1 MAREVDQ
8 EDTAAPQPGKRRRT
22 RRAARVAGIVLGVL
36 VLAITLLWSQRIG
49 ITDDYIADMLEQMDL
64 DATYEIESI
73 APETQVFRNIVV
85 GDPARPDATIER
97 AVVRL
102 SLRFGLPRI
111 EAVEVHG
118 ARLWGRIVDGKSSF
132 GALDP
137 LIFTDSEEPFALPD
151 LRLVLSD
158 AKAMIEGDHGPIALS
173 LKGEG
178 HLQDGFAG
186 ELAAVA
192 PQLLLAGCEARDT
205 TLFGALSVADGRPR
219 LAGPIRFGRMVCP
232 EQGLAVA
239 GGGIELDL
247 AADADMA
254 GVDGEGGLVTGAVS
268 HPDLQLAALAGTA
281 RVRWREGDLTSSFD
295 LEGRQLASGAVRLAL
310 LEANGTLRSRDSFSR
325 IELEADLAGS
335 SFQPGDGWG
344 ATLAGIEQAGAGTLV
359 QPLVGQ
365 FRHQL
370 ASQLEGSTLAAS
382 LTLRRTGERLG
393 LVVPEARL
401 RGRDGQSLL
410 LVSRSSLGFSDN
422 GLPLFAGNFMT
433 GGTGLP
439 QISGRMEQG
448 QGGALELR
456 ARMAQ
461 YRAGEAWLAVPDLRI
476 RQGRGGALALTGRI
490 EASGALP
497 GGYAEALKLP
507 LDGTIS
513 PAGAVSLWAGCTDL
527 AFRRLRV
534 SNLSLD
540 GQSLTLCPPSGSS
553 ILAYDAGGLRLAAGA
568 PSLQLRGTLGQTPV
582 HLSSGPVGLAWPGA
596 LSARAIAVELG
607 EPANATRF
615 TITDLSARLG
625 EEIGGTFVGTD
636 VLLAAV
642 PLDIRE
648 AGGMW
653 GYAEGVLSLSGV
665 SFRMEDRQEAERFHP
680 LVAHG
685 AGLTLA
691 DNVIRTAFA
700 LQHPASGTRVADVS
714 VVHDLADATGHADL
728 AVPGVTFG
736 PGFQPR
742 DISELAYGV
751 VSLVEGTVTG
761 EGRVDW
767 NSVAVTSSGRFSSD
781 GIDLA
786 AAFGPVKGA
795 RGTVVFTDLIG
806 LTTAPDQRIA
816 IDAVNPGIEV
826 NDGVVLFSLTDGT
839 RLELA
844 SAEWPFLGGRL
855 SMQPLVMNIGS
866 PEVRRYVFQI
876 EGLEAARLIE
886 RMELNNLAATGSF
899 DGLLPVEFDAM
910 GNGRLEGGMLSA
922 RSPGGH
928 VSYIGQLTYEDLSF
942 VGNFAFQGLRDLNY
956 DRMEV
961 LLDGPLTGEL
971 VTRVRLDGV
980 RQGATAQT
988 NFITRRIA
996 ELPIRLVVNLRAPFY
1011 QMISSMRS
1019 LYDPASVRDPRG
1031 LGLLT
1036 DDGRSLRTVVNGADL
1051 SGEAEPA
1058 GNVGQNDEP
1067 PIQPSER
1074 EAMP

>member
-1 MAREVDQ
+1 
-8 EDTAAPQPGKRRRT
+8 
-22 RRAARVAGIVLGVL
+22 
-36 VLAITLLWSQRIG
+36 
-49 ITDDYIADMLEQMDL
+49 
-64 DATYEIESI
+64 
-73 APETQVFRNIVV
+73 
-85 GDPARPDATIER
+85 
-97 AVVRL
+97 VVRL
-102 SLRFGLPRI
+102 SLQFGLPRI

-118 ARLWGRIVDGKSSF
+118 ARFWGRIVDGKPSF

-151 LRLVLSD
+151 LRLVLTD
-158 AKAMIEGDHGPIALS
+158 AKALIEGDHGPVALS
-173 LKGEG
+173 VKGEG
-178 HLQDGFAG
+178 NLRDGFAG

-192 PQLLLAGCEARDT
+192 PQLLIAGCEARDT
-205 TLFGALSVADGRPR
+205 SLFGAVSVADGRPAF
-219 LAGPIRFGRMVCP
+219 AGPIRFARLACP
-232 EQGLAVA
+232 QQGLLVA
-239 GGGIELDL
+239 GSGIELDL
-247 AADADMA
+247 VADADLA
-254 GVDGEGGLVTGAVS
+254 GMDGEGTLRTGTVS
-268 HPDLQLAALAGTA
+268 HPDARLAALAGTA
-281 RVRWREGDLTSSFD
+281 RVRWRDGDVTSSFD
-295 LEGRQLASGAVRLAL
+295 LAGRQLDSGAVRLAL
-310 LEANGTLRSRDSFSR
+310 LEADGTLRSRDSFSR

-335 SFQPGDGWG
+335 NFRPGDGW
-344 ATLAGIEQAGAGTLV
+344 AAALASVEQSGEGTLV
-359 QPLVGQ
+359 QPLAGQ
-365 FRHQL
+365 LRRQL
-370 ASQLEGSTLAAS
+370 QDQLQGSTLAAS
-382 LTLRRTGERLG
+382 LTLRRTGERIG
-393 LVVPEARL
+393 IVIPEARL

-410 LVSRSSLGFSDN
+410 LLSRSSLGFSEG
-422 GLPLFAGNFMT
+422 GLPLIAVNLMT

-439 QISGRMEQG
+439 QISGRMEQEP
-448 QGGALELR
+448 GGALELR
-456 ARMAQ
+456 ARMAE
-461 YRAGEAWLAVPDLRI
+461 YRAGDARLAVPDLRV

-497 GGYAEALKLP
+497 GGYAEALRLP

-513 PAGAVSLWAGCTDL
+513 PAGAVNLWAGCTDL
-527 AFRRLRV
+527 EFRRLRL

-540 GQSLTLCPPSGSS
+540 GPSLTLCPPSGSA
-553 ILAYDAGGLRLAAGA
+553 ILAYDARGLRLAAGA
-568 PSLQLRGTLGQTPV
+568 PSLQLRGNLEETPIR
-582 HLSSGPVGLAWPGA
+582 LASGPVGIAWPGA

-607 EPANATRF
+607 EPASATRF

-625 EEIGGTFVGTD
+625 EDIGGTFNGTD

-648 AGGMW
+648 AGGAW
-653 GYAEGVLSLSGV
+653 NFAGGVLSLSGL
-665 SFRMEDRQEAERFHP
+665 SFRIEDRQEEDRFHP
-680 LVAHG
+680 LVSRG
-685 AGLTLA
+685 GGLTLA
-691 DNVIRTAFA
+691 DNVIRTAFT
-700 LQHPASGTRVADVS
+700 LQHPASGTRVADVG
-714 VVHDLADATGHADL
+714 VVHDLSDAAGHADL

-736 PGFQPR
+736 TGFQPR

-767 NSVAVTSSGRFSSD
+767 NSEAVTSTGRFSSD
-781 GIDLA
+781 GINLA
-786 AAFGPVKGA
+786 AAFGPVRGA

-806 LTTAPDQRIA
+806 LTTAPDQRIS

-826 NDGVVLFSLTDGT
+826 NDGVVLFSLNDGT

-844 SAEWPFLGGRL
+844 GAEWPFLGGRL

-886 RMELNNLAATGSF
+886 RMELNNLAATGTF

-922 RSPGGH
+922 RPPGGH
-928 VSYIGQLTYEDLSF
+928 LSYVGQLTYEDLSF
-942 VGNFAFQGLRDLNY
+942 VGNFAFQALRDLNY

-1036 DDGRSLRTVVNGADL
+1036 DDGRTLRAIVNGQDL
-1051 SGEAEPA
+1051 PENAATGTSPA
-1058 GNVGQNDEP
+1058 PSDEL